1 MPILTIDLET
11 FSSVDITECGAYCY
25 VDSTD
30 FEIMLFAYA
39 FDDEAV
45 KVIDLTDFED
55 IPAKVADALFDPSI
69 TKTAFNANFERLCL
83 SKHFNKPIPAEHW
96 VCTSVLALTLGLPGN
111 LDGVS
116 KVLKLP
122 QDKAKMS
129 VGKSL
134 ITYFCKP
141 CKPTKA
147 NGERTRNYP
156 HHAPEK
162 WAQFKTYCCTD
173 VEAERAAR
181 KMMNRFQPLPE
192 EHRLYHLDQQINDTG
207 VKVDMTLVEHAIACD
222 AQYQSRLESEAA
234 ELTGLANPNSVA
246 QLKRWLSGEGIEV
259 ESLNKESIL
268 ELLKQTDGTVK
279 RVLNLRQEMAK
290 TSVKKYEAMRRSY
303 CTDGRVHGLLQ
314 FYGANR
320 TGRWAGRLVQVQ
332 NLPKNTMSCLDLAR
346 QLLRDGEYELLDMLF
361 ESLPSVLSQ
370 LIRTAFIA
378 AEGCR
383 FIVSDFSAI
392 EARVIAWL
400 AGEMWR
406 LEVFAGHGKIYEA
419 SAAQMF
425 HVPIESIDKHSPLR
439 QKGKVSE
446 LALGYQGG
454 PGALV
459 KMGALNM
466 GLTEEEL
473 PGLVKAWRNANPN
486 IVQLWWD
493 TQDAALKAVREKT
506 TVPLVKDVVFSFE
519 SGMLFI
525 KLPSGRRLAYVRP
538 RIEMDEKFNRPGLTY
553 EGLDQETKQWG
564 RLKTYGGKLV
574 ENIVQAIAR
583 DCLREALFRCAEAG
597 YQTVM
602 HVHDEVVIEAPYGF
616 GSVEHACSLM
626 DLPIDWAPGLLLRG
640 DGYET
645 TYYKKDD

>member
-1 MPILTIDLET
+1 
-11 FSSVDITECGAYCY
+11 
-25 VDSTD
+25 
-30 FEIMLFAYA
+30 
-39 FDDEAV
+39 
-45 KVIDLTDFED
+45 
-55 IPAKVADALFDPSI
+55 
-69 TKTAFNANFERLCL
+69 
-83 SKHFNKPIPAEHW
+83 
-96 VCTSVLALTLGLPGN
+96 
-111 LDGVS
+111 
-116 KVLKLP
+116 
-122 QDKAKMS
+122 
-129 VGKSL
+129 
-134 ITYFCKP
+134 
-141 CKPTKA
+141 
-147 NGERTRNYP
+147 
-156 HHAPEK
+156 
-162 WAQFKTYCCTD
+162 
-173 VEAERAAR
+173 
-181 KMMNRFQPLPE
+181 
-192 EHRLYHLDQQINDTG
+192 
-207 VKVDMTLVEHAIACD
+207 
-222 AQYQSRLESEAA
+222 
-234 ELTGLANPNSVA
+234 
-246 QLKRWLSGEGIEV
+246 
-259 ESLNKESIL
+259 
-268 ELLKQTDGTVK
+268 
-279 RVLNLRQEMAK
+279 
-290 TSVKKYEAMRRSY
+290 
-303 CTDGRVHGLLQ
+303 
-314 FYGANR
+314 
-320 TGRWAGRLVQVQ
+320 
-332 NLPKNTMSCLDLAR
+332 MSCLDLAR